1 MTVFAPLKLNSR
13 TEKAVY
19 WTLVLTPIWWLLGI
33 QALFYP
39 IVAICLLVKG
49 LSIDKLAHQ
58 RLPVAVWFWF
68 AMSLVM
74 LGTAFLGLA
83 NTGMELGKIAA
94 QVVAFMKGYFLIFA
108 CLALSFWKPLRL
120 CVVTRAVAWMAV
132 GYLVACG
139 ILLVF
144 ILVGSPGGSSFTP
157 LFASV
162 IQVDAQSL
170 QVDLGGMDKFLGIPM
185 PRTRL
190 YTADPPIL
198 GACALLAMLVCL
210 GETDKK
216 LRTTAIVGCSVAL
229 LFSFSRL
236 AWICLPVLFLLMA
249 AFRSSRFREALLWLG
264 TAYFGFCGVT
274 STAPGELFDIVIGG
288 FTQLRPGSST
298 DRDLVVHRTLEAWQ
312 ESPMLGWGIIQG
324 SVRWY
329 IYNIALGSFST
340 YAAVLYLHG
349 IVGFVVFIAALAAT
363 AWAYWERAIAGDAFA
378 GRALAGLLV
387 LYMLCAATPLS
398 WMAHSLWFFF
408 VWLGAVLKEAP
419 VKKAAFRFNPIL
431 LES

>member
-1 MTVFAPLKLNSR
+1 MFVPLKLNSW
-13 TEKAVY
+13 TEKIVY

-39 IVAICLLVKG
+39 VVAICLLLKG
-49 LSIDKLAHQ
+49 LSIDKLARQ
-58 RLPVAVWFWF
+58 SLPVAVWFWF
-68 AMSLVM
+68 AMSMVM

-83 NTGMELGKIAA
+83 STGMEIGKLAG

-139 ILLVF
+139 ILVVF
-144 ILVGSPGGSSFTP
+144 ILAGSPGGSSFTP

-170 QVDLGGMDKFLGIPM
+170 QVDLGGMDKFMGIPM

-198 GACALLAMLVCL
+198 GACALLALLVCL

-216 LRTTAIVGCSVAL
+216 LRTTAIVGCMVAL

-236 AWICLPVLFLLMA
+236 AWICLPVLFLLTA
-249 AFRSSRFREALLWLG
+249 AFRSGRLREGLLWLG
-264 TAYFGFCGVT
+264 TAYFGFCAVT
-274 STAPGELFDIVIGG
+274 STAPGELFDVLIGG

-349 IVGFVVFIAALAAT
+349 IVGFGVFIATLVAT
-363 AWAYWERAIAGDAFA
+363 AWAYWERAISGDAFA
-378 GRALAGLLV
+378 GRALAGLLI

-419 VKKAAFRFNPIL
+419 AKKAAFRFNSVL